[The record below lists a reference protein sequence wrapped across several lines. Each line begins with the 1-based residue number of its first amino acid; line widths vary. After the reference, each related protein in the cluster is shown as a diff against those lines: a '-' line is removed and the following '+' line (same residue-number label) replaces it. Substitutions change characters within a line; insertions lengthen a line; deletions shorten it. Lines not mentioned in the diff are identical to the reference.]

1 MQQQANWILRA
12 ILFACVACLAMPAS
26 AQELW
31 KYTDS
36 NGKVT
41 YSDKS
46 PKEGEKAVRVI
57 TDTTGTVVPAAKNVY
72 EGQLQGSAAISARA
86 AQREATRESY
96 RNNVNAAREEL
107 AAAKK
112 ALEDGREAKED
123 ERQVVV
129 GRNKSG
135 QPTGVNAVIRKPEY
149 DERIVEL
156 EVAIKKAEA
165 KVVNAEKISRDYAP
179 Q

>member
-1 MQQQANWILRA
+1 MKQQPERLLCAVLMASVA
-12 ILFACVACLAMPAS
+12 ILAVNAN

-36 NGKVT
+36 SGKVT
-41 YSDKS
+41 YSDKA

-57 TDTTGTVVPAAKNVY
+57 TDTTGTVVPAAKNAY

-86 AQREATRESY
+86 AQREATRDSY
-96 RNNVNAAREEL
+96 RKNVNAAREEL
-107 AAAKK
+107 DAAKK

-135 QPTGVNAVIRKPEY
+135 QPTGANAVIRKPEY
-149 DERIVEL
+149 DERIAEL
-156 EVAIKKAEA
+156 EAAIRKAYS
-165 KVVNAEKISRDYAP
+165 K
-179 Q
+179 